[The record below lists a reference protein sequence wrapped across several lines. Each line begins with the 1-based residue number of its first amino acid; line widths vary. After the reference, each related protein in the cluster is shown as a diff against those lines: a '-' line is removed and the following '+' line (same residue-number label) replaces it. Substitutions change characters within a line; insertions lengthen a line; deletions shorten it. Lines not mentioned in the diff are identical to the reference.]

1 MVRIV
6 DDINKAKF
14 ITHSGVLHADEVFA
28 TAFLDLYF
36 GDVSLIRVREVSNN
50 IKEDTIVYDIG
61 KGKFDHHQID
71 AKVRDNGIKY
81 SSFGLIFEEYG
92 IKYLEKL
99 GLDKKEDVYNYFVKN
114 LVEGIDAIDNGV
126 FPIIEAN
133 YKVKTVSDI
142 IKLFNPSYLSND
154 DVNDNF
160 LKAVDIAKAIITYE
174 IKNVYGKVM
183 ASVKVK
189 ELLDKSD
196 GPILVLDEFLPYEET
211 ILSSSKY
218 DKIKLVVFPS
228 NRGGY
233 AINTIPISSSD
244 KTSRVYFPKAWGGLY
259 NKKLEEATGVK
270 GAIFCHVNRFI
281 LTADTFDAALKL
293 ADITI
298 DVNETN

>member
-14 ITHSGVLHADEVFA
+14 ITHSGVFHADEVFA

-36 GDVSLIRVREVSNN
+36 KDVSLIRVREVPNN
-50 IKEDTIVYDIG
+50 VKEDTIVYDIG

-71 AKVRDNGIKY
+71 AKIRDNGIKY

-99 GLDKKEDVYNYFVKN
+99 GVDKKLDVYNYFVKD
-114 LVEGIDAIDNGV
+114 LVEGIDAIDNGI
-126 FPIIEAN
+126 FPVIESS
-133 YKVKTVSDI
+133 YKVKMINDI

-160 LKAVDIAKAIITYE
+160 LKAVDIAKIIITYE

-183 ASVKVK
+183 ASFKVK

-218 DKIKLVVFPS
+218 DKIKLVVYPS
-228 NRGGY
+228 NRGDY
-233 AINTIPISSSD
+233 AIMTIPISSSN
-244 KTSRVYFPKAWGGLY
+244 KTSRVYFPKVWGGLY
-259 NKKLEEATGVK
+259 NEKLVEVTGVK

-281 LTADTFDAALKL
+281 LTAATLDSAIRL

>member
-6 DDINKAKF
+6 DNISDAKF
-14 ITHSGVLHADEVFA
+14 ITHSGTMHADEVFA

-36 GDVSLIRVREVSNN
+36 EDVSLIRVSEVPSN
-50 IKEDTIVYDIG
+50 IKSDVIIYDVG
-61 KGKFDHHQID
+61 KGNFDHHQID
-71 AKVRDNGIKY
+71 AKVRSNGIKY
-81 SSFGLIFEEYG
+81 SSFGLLFEEYG

-99 GLDKKEDVYNYFVKN
+99 GLDKKEDVYNYFVKD

-126 FPIIEAN
+126 FPLIESS

-154 DVNDNF
+154 DVNANF
-160 LKAVDIAKAIITYE
+160 LKAVDIAKTIITYE

-183 ASVKVK
+183 ASFKVK
-189 ELLDKSD
+189 ELLDSTN

-218 DKIKLVVFPS
+218 DKIKLVVYPS

-233 AINTIPISSSD
+233 AVKTVPISSSD
-244 KTSRVYFPKAWGGLY
+244 KTSRVYFPKAWGGVF
-259 NKKLEEATGVK
+259 NKKLEEVTGVK
-270 GAIFCHVNRFI
+270 GASFCHNNRFI

-293 ADITI
+293 ASITI

>member
-6 DDINKAKF
+6 DNINKAKF
-14 ITHSGVLHADEVFA
+14 ITHSGVFHADEVFA

-36 GDVSLIRVREVSNN
+36 KDVSLIRVREVPNN
-50 IKEDTIVYDIG
+50 VKEDTIVYDIG

-71 AKVRDNGIKY
+71 AKIRDNGIKY

-99 GLDKKEDVYNYFVKN
+99 GVDKKLDVYNYFVKD
-114 LVEGIDAIDNGV
+114 LVEGIDAIDNGI
-126 FPIIEAN
+126 FPVIESS
-133 YKVKTVSDI
+133 YKVKMINDI

-160 LKAVDIAKAIITYE
+160 LKAVDIAKIIITYE

-183 ASVKVK
+183 ASFKVK

-218 DKIKLVVFPS
+218 DRIKLVVYPS

-233 AINTIPISSSD
+233 AVKTIPISSIN
-244 KTSRVYFPKAWGGLY
+244 KTSRVYFPKEWGGVF
-259 NKKLEEATGVK
+259 NKELEKVTGVR
-270 GAIFCHVNRFI
+270 GANFCHVNRFI
-281 LTADTFDAALKL
+281 LTADTLESALKL
-293 ADITI
+293 AEITI
-298 DVNETN
+298 DKNELN